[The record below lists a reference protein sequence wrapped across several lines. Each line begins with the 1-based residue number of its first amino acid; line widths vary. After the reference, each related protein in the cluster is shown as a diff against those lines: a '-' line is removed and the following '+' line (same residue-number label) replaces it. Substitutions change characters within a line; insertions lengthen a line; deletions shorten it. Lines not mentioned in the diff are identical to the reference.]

1 MAAWI
6 RHASRAVVLRK
17 EGESGERESNAW
29 VTYPRDRDSRGKL
42 RVIPDNVSGPKVGF
56 RLGRG
61 PRPIS

>member
-17 EGESGERESNAW
+17 GDESGERESNAW

-42 RVIPDNVSGPKVGF
+42 RVIPDNVSGPKGAIPP
-56 RLGRG
+56 GEG
-61 PRPIS
+61 PAAD